1 MDAHRALIQR
11 FREARRDRDYAVL
24 EGFHPIKHALRFG
37 AEVLEVVVV
46 EPERVEQLAAK
57 LGPDIGPRLR
67 SGFETVPPEVFD
79 ELSPSPPATGI
90 IALGRR
96 PAPALREALD
106 AAGPTP
112 LVFLERP
119 ASLWNIGAAIRVAA
133 AAGAAGLFT
142 TGPHDPWHPHAVRG
156 AAGLQYAL
164 PVAQIEALPETDRTI
179 IAVHPEGEH
188 LAPGLIPPRALLA
201 FGTERHGLSPELLER
216 AERRLAIPMRP
227 GVSSLNLAT
236 AVAVTLYAGTQPS
249 TSSVVSGRGPE

>member
-1 MDAHRALIQR
+1 MAAHRALIQR
-11 FREARRDRDYAVL
+11 FREARRDRGYAVL

-37 AEVLEVVVV
+37 AEVLETVAV

-57 LGPDIGPRLR
+57 LGPDVGARLK
-67 SGFETVPPEVFD
+67 SDLEVVDPEVFD

-90 IALGRR
+90 IALARR
-96 PAPALREALD
+96 PAHALREALD
-106 AAGPTP
+106 ASGPAP

-133 AAGAAGLFT
+133 AAGAAGLFA
-142 TGPHDPWHPHAVRG
+142 TGPHDPWHPHAIRG

-164 PVAQIEALPETDRTI
+164 PVGQIEAVPETDRPI
-179 IAVHPEGEH
+179 IALHPEGER
-188 LAPGLIPPRALLA
+188 LAPGAIPARALLA
-201 FGTERHGLSPELLER
+201 FGTERHGLSTELLQR

-236 AVAVTLYAGTQPS
+236 AVAVTLYAGP
-249 TSSVVSGRGPE
+249 GIP